1 MSRRKGKRAM
11 VASDSASGIWSVKEA
26 YDLTLE
32 NFWPGSAWDSPD
44 QLQTA
49 FTNENISLVDGY
61 YTYRIPNTLSSVD
74 LYTAFNY
81 VDSKPWVK
89 VFSSPFAS
97 TATLNH
103 VDIGLNFKGFMLQQP
118 NGADR
123 VYSYFSTSKAFA
135 TRNTTGET
143 TTGGNRSG
151 YRVFIGYAG
160 GHGFYNTSQATCNW
174 GDSAGAVGAGYD
186 GSCGSF
192 PNGLRWGIGNSG
204 TPHYTMRTSSTFETW
219 IWWD

>member
-1 MSRRKGKRAM
+1 MPASRGVRR
-11 VASDSASGIWSVKEA
+11 VAQPDSASGVWSMQEA
-26 YDLTLE
+26 YDFTSVRL
-32 NFWPGSAWDSPD
+32 WPGSAYSSPQ
-44 QLQTA
+44 QLSDDA
-49 FTNENISLVDGY
+49 EADNITLVDGT
-61 YTYRIPNTLSSVD
+61 YTYFIPGTNDTVD

-89 VFSSPFAS
+89 VFSSPYGS

-103 VDIGLNFKGFMLQQP
+103 VDIGLNFKGFMIQQT
-118 NGADR
+118 NGSDR
-123 VYSYFSTSKAFA
+123 AYSYFSTSKAFA

-143 TTGGNRSG
+143 TTGGNKSG

-160 GHGFYNTSQATCNW
+160 GHGFYNTSQATCSW
-174 GDSAGAVGAGYD
+174 STSEGAVGAGFN

-192 PNGLRWGIGNSG
+192 PNGLRWGLGNSG

>member
-1 MSRRKGKRAM
+1 MPASRGVRR
-11 VASDSASGIWSVKEA
+11 VAQPNSASGVWSMQEA
-26 YDLTLE
+26 YDFTSVRL
-32 NFWPGSAWDSPD
+32 WPGSAYSSPQ
-44 QLQTA
+44 QLSDDA
-49 FTNENISLVDGY
+49 EADNITLVDGT
-61 YTYRIPNTLSSVD
+61 YTYFIPGTNDTVD

-103 VDIGLNFKGFMLQQP
+103 VNIGLNFKGFMLQQP

-174 GDSAGAVGAGYD
+174 SNSTGAVGAGWD

-192 PNGLRWGIGNSG
+192 PNGLRWGIGSG
-204 TPHYTMRTSSTFETW
+204 TANYTMRSSSTFETW